1 MKLWLSWLNSVVAF
15 ALLMLSANA
24 HAYDLRVL
32 AGLDTFLS
40 TGTGFS
46 SLENAELGISAR
58 VDVRNIKKFIDLK
71 LDFSGREAFIGNS
84 TMNRLWE
91 LKLTLR
97 NLGGRLDLTLG
108 RFRTPGGFW
117 LIADGAL
124 LTLKYTPWLSQSAWG
139 GLRSFSTGRRDTWMA
154 SSPLAL
160 PLAGTSLQVSHQKV
174 SAQVSFT
181 WSRDAIDQPIADAD
195 KGTAPRE
202 RQIADEYFLDGFV
215 SVTPHQK
222 VWLSV
227 GASLGTRYDVKLDA
241 TNPYGPSSLGVATL
255 GAVGAYGVIEY
266 RPHKRVRLVYNVQY
280 ERVRLIQSL
289 LLTLKPDGTPVRTAD
304 GSFVDQSLRVS
315 WLAWRALRI
324 EATYRLRLR
333 ENTDVEHHVLGG
345 VRADDLWKGLGAFAS
360 VGVDVNNLNA
370 GLPNTHV
377 HNRVIYNAGVSFT
390 KTFLDLRAGILFT
403 DGIGSGLVF
412 SGSQTGSTPSPS
424 ELNPYI
430 LESSRIAY
438 VRVFAIFWKMY
449 AGVDVEE
456 NIDAG
461 QLRALVQVGASL

>member
-1 MKLWLSWLNSVVAF
+1 MKIFGF
-15 ALLMLSANA
+15 ALLLFTAQA

-46 SLENAELGISAR
+46 SLENAELGINAR
-58 VDVRNIKKFIDLK
+58 IEAKNIKKLLDVK

-84 TMNRLWE
+84 TMNHLWE

-97 NLGGRLDLTLG
+97 NLAGRVDLTIG

-160 PLAGTSLQVSHQKV
+160 PLAGTSLQVSHHKV
-174 SAQVSFT
+174 TAQVSFT
-181 WSRDAIDQPIADAD
+181 WSRDAVDQPIQGADT
-195 KGTAPRE
+195 GPPRE
-202 RQIADEYFLDGFV
+202 RQISDEYFLDGFV
-215 SVTPHQK
+215 SVIAHPK
-222 VWLSV
+222 VWMSA

-241 TNPYGPSSLGVATL
+241 TNPYGPTSLGVVTL
-255 GAVGAYGVIEY
+255 GAVGTYGVIEY

-280 ERVRLIQSL
+280 ERVRLIQSQ
-289 LLTLKPDGTPVRTAD
+289 LLTLKPDGTPVQTAD
-304 GSFVDQSLRVS
+304 GSFVDQSLRIV
-315 WLAWRALRI
+315 WLAWRALRL
-324 EATYRLRLR
+324 EGTYRPRFR
-333 ENTDVEHHVLGG
+333 ATTDIEHHVLVG
-345 VRADDLWKGLGAFAS
+345 VRADDLWKGLGAYVSA
-360 VGVDVNNLNA
+360 GVDLNRFNA
-370 GLPNTHV
+370 GQPNTHV
-377 HNRVIYNAGVSFT
+377 HNRVIYNAGLSFT
-390 KTFLDLRAGILFT
+390 KPWLDLRGGILFT
-403 DGIGSGLVF
+403 DGIGSGLLF
-412 SGSQTGSTPSPS
+412 SASQVSGGATPS
-424 ELNPYI
+424 ELNPFI
-430 LESSRIAY
+430 LESSRVAY
-438 VRVFAIFWKMY
+438 VRVFAMFWKMY

-456 NIDAG
+456 NIDAA

>member
-1 MKLWLSWLNSVVAF
+1 MTLARHLHRA
-15 ALLMLSANA
+15 ALLVLLLFGATA

-46 SLENAELGISAR
+46 SLDNAELGISAR
-58 VDVRNIKKFIDLK
+58 VDVRNLKKFIDLK

-117 LIADGAL
+117 LVADGAL
-124 LTLKYTPWLSQSAWG
+124 LTLKYTPWLTQSAWG

-160 PLAGTSLQVSHQKV
+160 PLAGTSLQVSHRKV

-181 WSRDAIDQPIADAD
+181 WSRDAIDQPIQGADD
-195 KGTAPRE
+195 GPPRE
-202 RQIADEYFLDGFV
+202 RKISDEYFLDGFV

-222 VWLSV
+222 VWLSA
-227 GASLGTRYDVKLDA
+227 GASLGTRYDVKFDA
-241 TNPYGPSSLGVATL
+241 TNPYGPTSLGVATL

-280 ERVRLIQSL
+280 ERVRLIQSQ
-289 LLTLKPDGTPVRTAD
+289 LLTLKPDGTPVQTAD
-304 GSFVDQSLRVS
+304 GSFVDQSLRIT
-315 WLAWRALRI
+315 WLAWRALRV
-324 EATYRLRLR
+324 EGTYRLRFR
-333 ENTDVEHHVLGG
+333 ANTDVEHHVLGG
-345 VRADDLWKGLGAFAS
+345 LRADDLWKGLGAYVS
-360 VGVDVNNLNA
+360 VGVDLNTLNA
-370 GLPNTHV
+370 GLPTTKV
-377 HNRVIYNAGVSFT
+377 HDRVIYNAGLSFT
-390 KTFLDLRAGILFT
+390 RPWLDLRGGILFT
-403 DGIGSGLVF
+403 DGIGSGLLF
-412 SGSQTGSTPSPS
+412 SASQVAGGATPS
-424 ELNPYI
+424 ELNPFI
-430 LESSRIAY
+430 LESSRVAY
-438 VRVFAIFWKMY
+438 LRVFAMFWKMY
-449 AGVDVEE
+449 VGADVEE
-456 NIDAG
+456 NIDTA